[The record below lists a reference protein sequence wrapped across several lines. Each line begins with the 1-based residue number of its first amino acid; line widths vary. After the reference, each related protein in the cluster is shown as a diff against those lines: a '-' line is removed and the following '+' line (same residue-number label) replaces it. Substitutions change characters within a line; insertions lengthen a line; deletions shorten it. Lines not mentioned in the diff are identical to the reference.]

1 MHTSAEL
8 TLPLDGTYAFAT
20 VSGESQCPREAG
32 TVAREEP
39 GISYTSSPLLTHP
52 EKDARFHLRL
62 VNNARVGDVHYILRL
77 DPVGLED
84 DVKVYVEGLPM
95 REDILFV
102 MDASSSTEVL
112 VQVYR
117 GSEKTKYD
125 LAFSFR
131 SQCEPVTRFTALTVP
146 VEFAPKCPL
155 TALYVPGMGP
165 DGSFHVQDDTVAFQV
180 RHML

>member
-1 MHTSAEL
+1 
-8 TLPLDGTYAFAT
+8 
-20 VSGESQCPREAG
+20 
-32 TVAREEP
+32 VAREEP
-39 GISYTSSPLLTHP
+39 FLSYASSPLLTHP

-62 VNNARVGDVHYILRL
+62 VNNARVGDVHYVLRL

-84 DVKVYVEGLPM
+84 DVTVYVEGLPM
-95 REDILFV
+95 REDVLFV